1 MKINDI
7 SIRWKILFA
16 VAVGPLVLAV
26 LLTWLRVNDI
36 RRGAETSLVE
46 KSQAIVLMAEA
57 ARNEMA
63 AKLKNGIVPPLDQLP
78 KEKVMQAVP
87 VITAINVAATN
98 AKEGGYE
105 FRVPKNNPRNPKNK
119 PDSVEKEILAE
130 FAASGRT
137 EKVLFEK
144 QHIRYFR
151 AVKLT
156 ADCLLCHGDPKGA
169 VDPTGGVKEGWH
181 EGEVH
186 GAFEIISSL
195 EGTHAMVTSAKWSA
209 TLLAVVCLAV
219 ILAGVWLGVR
229 RNLLRPLETAKQLI
243 GYISQGDLTHA
254 HDIGDNDELGQMIR
268 QIDQM
273 RANLQALAGDIAQAS
288 DTISLSSGEL
298 NEISGNLHKG
308 AENTTGRSHSVAVAA
323 EEMNANM
330 NSVAAAMEQASTNMG
345 IMTTSVEEVRNTI
358 DQISNDTETARGV
371 TGEAVTHAQSASER
385 IHLLGQ
391 SAREIEKIT
400 DAITE
405 ISEQTNLLAL
415 NATIEAARAGEAG
428 KGFAVVANEI
438 KELAKQTAASTH
450 EINQM
455 VAEIQGSTIET
466 VEEIEK
472 VTKVIGH
479 VNETVNGIAQAMN
492 DQIAFTNE
500 IVANISQASDGIKE
514 VNLNVSQS
522 SIVSGE
528 IAQNIAEVNQDT
540 NEMLQSSEHVAQSA
554 GGLNAVA
561 AKLKE
566 TVSRFKI

>member
-1 MKINDI
+1 MRIKDI

-16 VAVGPLVLAV
+16 VAVGPLVIATLF
-26 LLTWLRVNDI
+26 TWLRVNDI
-36 RRGAETSLVE
+36 RRGAEASLVE
-46 KSQAIVLMAEA
+46 KSQAIVYMAEA
-57 ARNEMA
+57 ARSDMA
-63 AKLKNGIVPPLDQLP
+63 EKLKNGILLPMDQLP
-78 KEKVMQAVP
+78 KDKVLQAVP
-87 VITAINVAATN
+87 VVTAMNVAAVN
-98 AKEGGYE
+98 AQMSGYD
-105 FRVPKNNPRNPKNK
+105 FRVPKNNPRNPKNN
-119 PDSVEKEILAE
+119 PDPVEKEVLAE

-137 EKVLFEK
+137 EKILFDQK
-144 QHIRYFR
+144 YIRYFK

-156 ADCLLCHGDPKGA
+156 AECLFCHGDPKGA
-169 VDPTGGVKEGWH
+169 VDPTGGVKEGWR
-181 EGEVH
+181 EGEIH

-195 EGTHAMVTSAKWSA
+195 ESTHATVRSAKWSA
-209 TLLAVVCLAV
+209 TFLALVCLAV
-219 ILAGVWLGVR
+219 LLAGVWLGVH

-243 GYISQGDLTHA
+243 GYISEGDLTHA
-254 HDIGDNDELGQMIR
+254 HHIGDNDELGQMIR

-288 DTISLSSGEL
+288 DSISLSSGEL

-330 NSVAAAMEQASTNMG
+330 NSVAATMEQASTNMG

-400 DAITE
+400 DAIAE

-438 KELAKQTAASTH
+438 KALAKQTAASTS

-455 VAEIQGSTIET
+455 VTEIQGSTIET
-466 VEEIEK
+466 VAEIEK
-472 VTKVIGH
+472 VTKVIEH

-492 DQIAFTNE
+492 NQITSTNE
-500 IVANISQASDGIKE
+500 IVANISQASDGIRE

-522 SIVSGE
+522 SAVSGE

-540 NEMLQSSEHVAQSA
+540 NEMLQSSEHVAQSS